1 MNQSL
6 FAEVGKHLP
15 SDLSKPFIRTPLGGG
30 YSYAD
35 MLRSTSQFAHALVEL
50 GVQPGDRVAV
60 QVDKSPETVM
70 LYLAV
75 LRVGAVY
82 LPLNSGYTGD
92 ELRYFLDD
100 AEPSLFV
107 CAPAFEAQAREL
119 AEASGVA
126 RVATLG
132 DQVDGSLMDA
142 VHGKPGRFVDVP
154 RASSDLAA
162 ILYTSGTTGRSKGAM
177 ISHGNL
183 VSNARALVDAW
194 QITGEDWLLHALP
207 IFHIHGLF
215 VACNSLLM
223 AGGSMLF
230 LSKFDAAQMLRLL
243 PQVNLLMGVPTF
255 YTRLLDQP
263 GLTREA
269 VAHMRLFI
277 SGSAPLTAETHKA
290 FSERTGMAI
299 LERYGMTETGM
310 NTSNP
315 LDGERI
321 AGTVGFPLPGVEL
334 RITDPSQSEPTPL
347 PQGEPGMIEV
357 RGPNVFQGYWR
368 MPEKTAEELRADG
381 YFMTGDIGFIDD
393 KGYVQIVGRNKDMII
408 SGGFNVYPKEL
419 EEILDT
425 LPGVVESAVIG
436 VPHPDFGEGVTA
448 VLVATQGQ
456 APSEAQVFA
465 ALDGKLA
472 RFKQPKRVMVVDA
485 LPRNVM
491 GKVQKNVLREQ
502 FKALYS

>member
-15 SDLSKPFIRTPLGGG
+15 SDLSKPFIRTPEGGG

-50 GVQPGDRVAV
+50 GVQPDDRVAV

-82 LPLNSGYTGD
+82 LPLNSGYTGE

-107 CAPAFEAQAREL
+107 CAPAFETQAREL

-126 RVATLG
+126 KVATLG
-132 DQVDGSLMDA
+132 DQGDGSLMDL
-142 VHGKPGRFVDVP
+142 VQGKPGRFADVE
-154 RASSDLAA
+154 RAASDLAA

-183 VSNARALVDAW
+183 VSNARALVDYW
-194 QITGEDWLLHALP
+194 KITANDWLLHALP

-230 LSKFDAAQMLRLL
+230 LSKFDAAQMLKLL

-334 RITDPSQSEPTPL
+334 RITDPGKAEPTLL

-381 YFMTGDIGFIDD
+381 YFMTGDIGFVDD
-393 KGYVQIVGRNKDMII
+393 RGYVQIVGRNKDMII

-425 LPGVVESAVIG
+425 LPGVAESAVIG

-448 VLVATQGQ
+448 VLVASKGQ
-456 APSEAQVFA
+456 APTEAQVLA

>member
-15 SDLSKPFIRTPLGGG
+15 SDLSKPFIRTPDGGG

-82 LPLNSGYTGD
+82 LPLNSGYTGE

-119 AEASGVA
+119 AKVSGVA
-126 RVATLG
+126 HVETLG
-132 DQVDGSLMDA
+132 DAGDGSLMA
-142 VHGKPGRFVDVP
+142 RVHGKPGRFADVE
-154 RASSDLAA
+154 RAASDLAA

-194 QITGEDWLLHALP
+194 KITAEDWLLHALP

-230 LSKFDAAQMLRLL
+230 LGKFDAAQMLKLL

-334 RITDPSQSEPTPL
+334 RITDPARGEPTLL

-381 YFMTGDIGFIDD
+381 YFMTGDIGFVDD

-425 LPGVVESAVIG
+425 LPGVAESAVIG

-448 VLVATQGQ
+448 VLVASKGQ
-456 APSEAQVFA
+456 APSEAQVLA

>member
-15 SDLSKPFIRTPLGGG
+15 SDLSKPFIRTPEGGG

-82 LPLNSGYTGD
+82 LPLNSGYTGE

-132 DQVDGSLMDA
+132 DQGDGSLMDA
-142 VHGKPGRFVDVP
+142 VQGKPGRFVDVE

-183 VSNARALVDAW
+183 VSNARALVDYW
-194 QITGEDWLLHALP
+194 KISPSDWLLHALP

-230 LSKFDAAQMLRLL
+230 LSKFDAAQILKLL

-277 SGSAPLTAETHKA
+277 SGSAPLTAETHRA

-334 RITDPSQSEPTPL
+334 RITDPGASEATVL

-393 KGYVQIVGRNKDMII
+393 KGYVQIVGRSKDMII
-408 SGGFNVYPKEL
+408 SGGYNVYPKEL
-419 EEILDT
+419 EQILDT
-425 LPGVVESAVIG
+425 LPGVAESAVIG

-448 VLVATQGQ
+448 VLVAKKEHT
-456 APSEAQVFA
+456 PTEAEVLA

-502 FKALYS
+502 FKALYA

>member
-15 SDLSKPFIRTPLGGG
+15 SDLSKPFIRTPEGGG

-75 LRVGAVY
+75 LRAGAVY

-100 AEPSLFV
+100 AEPSLLV

-119 AEASGVA
+119 AKVSGVA
-126 RVATLG
+126 HVETLG
-132 DQVDGSLMDA
+132 NAGDGSLMER
-142 VHGKPGRFVDVP
+142 VQGKPGRFVDVP
-154 RASSDLAA
+154 RTSSDLAA

-194 QITGEDWLLHALP
+194 QITSADWLLHALP

-215 VACNSLLM
+215 VAINSLLM

-230 LSKFDAAQMLRLL
+230 LAKFDAVDILRLL
-243 PQVNLLMGVPTF
+243 PRVNLLMGVPTF

-290 FSERTGMAI
+290 FFERTGMAI

-334 RITDPSQSEPTPL
+334 RITDPGKAEPTLL

-381 YFMTGDIGFIDD
+381 YFMTGDIGFVDD
-393 KGYVQIVGRNKDMII
+393 RGYVQIVGRNKDMII

-448 VLVATQGQ
+448 VLVASKGQ
-456 APSEAQVFA
+456 APSEAQVLA

-472 RFKQPKRVMVVDA
+472 RFKQPKRVLVVDA

>member
-15 SDLSKPFIRTPLGGG
+15 SDLSKPFIRTPEGGG

-82 LPLNSGYTGD
+82 LPLNSGYTGE

-119 AEASGVA
+119 AKVSGVA
-126 RVATLG
+126 HVETLG
-132 DQVDGSLMDA
+132 DAGDGSLMA
-142 VHGKPGRFVDVP
+142 RVHGKPGRFADVE
-154 RASSDLAA
+154 RAASDLAA

-183 VSNARALVDAW
+183 VSNARALVDYW
-194 QITGEDWLLHALP
+194 SITSEDWLLHALP

-230 LSKFDAAQMLRLL
+230 LSKFDAAQMLKLL

-315 LDGERI
+315 LDGQRI

-334 RITDPSQSEPTPL
+334 RITDPGQAEPTLL

-381 YFMTGDIGFIDD
+381 YFMTGDIGFVDD
-393 KGYVQIVGRNKDMII
+393 RGYVQIVGRNKDMII

-425 LPGVVESAVIG
+425 LPGVAESAVIG

-448 VLVATQGQ
+448 VLVASKGEVPT
-456 APSEAQVFA
+456 EAQVLA

>member
-334 RITDPSQSEPTPL
+334 RITDPSQSAPTPL

-448 VLVATQGQ
+448 VLVASQGQ
-456 APSEAQVFA
+456 APSEAQVLA

>member
-15 SDLSKPFIRTPLGGG
+15 SDLSKPFIRTPEGGG

-35 MLRSTSQFAHALVEL
+35 MQRSTSQFAHALVEL

-82 LPLNSGYTGD
+82 LPLNSGYTGE

-126 RVATLG
+126 HVATLG
-132 DQVDGSLMDA
+132 DKGDGSLMSA
-142 VHGKPGRFVDVP
+142 VHGKPGRFADVE
-154 RASSDLAA
+154 RAASDLAA

-194 QITGEDWLLHALP
+194 KITNEDWLLHALP

-334 RITDPSQSEPTPL
+334 RITDPAQATPTLL

-381 YFMTGDIGFIDD
+381 YFMTGDIGFVDER
-393 KGYVQIVGRNKDMII
+393 GYVQIVGRNKDMII

-425 LPGVVESAVIG
+425 LPGVAESAVIG

-448 VLVATQGQ
+448 VLVAGKGE
-456 APSEAQVFA
+456 APTEAQVLA

>member
-154 RASSDLAA
+154 RASGDLAA

-194 QITGEDWLLHALP
+194 QITPSDWLLHALP

-456 APSEAQVFA
+456 APSEAQVLA

>member
-15 SDLSKPFIRTPLGGG
+15 CDLSKPFIRTPLGGG

-119 AEASGVA
+119 AKASGVA
-126 RVATLG
+126 HVETLG
-132 DQVDGSLMDA
+132 DAGDGSLMDR
-142 VHGKPGRFVDVP
+142 VHGKPGRFADVE
-154 RASSDLAA
+154 RTANDLAA

-194 QITGEDWLLHALP
+194 QITEQDWLLHALP

-255 YTRLLDQP
+255 YTRLLDQS

-334 RITDPSQSEPTPL
+334 RITDPGQAEPTLL

-381 YFMTGDIGFIDD
+381 YFMTGDIGFVDD
-393 KGYVQIVGRNKDMII
+393 RGYVQIVGRNKDMII

-448 VLVATQGQ
+448 VLVASQGQ
-456 APSEAQVFA
+456 VPSEAQVFA

>member
-15 SDLSKPFIRTPLGGG
+15 SDLTKPFIRTPDGGG

-119 AEASGVA
+119 AKVSGVA
-126 RVATLG
+126 HVATLG
-132 DQVDGSLMDA
+132 DAGDGSLMDR
-142 VHGKPGRFVDVP
+142 VQGKPGRFADIE
-154 RASSDLAA
+154 RAASDLAA

-183 VSNARALVDAW
+183 VSNARALVDCW
-194 QITGEDWLLHALP
+194 NITREDWLLHALP

-230 LSKFDAAQMLRLL
+230 LNKFDAAQMLRLL

-334 RITDPSQSEPTPL
+334 RITDPGQTAPTVL

-357 RGPNVFQGYWR
+357 RGANVFQGYWR

-381 YFMTGDIGFIDD
+381 YFMTGDIGFVDER
-393 KGYVQIVGRNKDMII
+393 GYVQIVGRNKDMII

-448 VLVATQGQ
+448 VLVAGKGEV
-456 APSEAQVFA
+456 PSEAQVLA

>member
-100 AEPSLFV
+100 SEPSLFV

-132 DQVDGSLMDA
+132 DQGDGSLMDA

-183 VSNARALVDAW
+183 VSNAHALVDAW
-194 QITGEDWLLHALP
+194 QITSEDWLLHALP

-456 APSEAQVFA
+456 APSEAQVLA

>member
-15 SDLSKPFIRTPLGGG
+15 SDLSKPFIRTPDGGG

-82 LPLNSGYTGD
+82 LPLNSGYTGE

-107 CAPAFEAQAREL
+107 CAPAFETQAREL
-119 AEASGVA
+119 AKVSGVA
-126 RVATLG
+126 HVETLG
-132 DQVDGSLMDA
+132 DAGDGSLMA
-142 VHGKPGRFVDVP
+142 RVHGKPGRFADVE
-154 RASSDLAA
+154 RAASDLAA

-194 QITGEDWLLHALP
+194 KITAEDWLLHALP

-230 LSKFDAAQMLRLL
+230 LSKFDAAQMLKLL

-315 LDGERI
+315 LDGQRI

-334 RITDPSQSEPTPL
+334 RITDPAQAEPTLL

-381 YFMTGDIGFIDD
+381 YFMTGDIGFVDD
-393 KGYVQIVGRNKDMII
+393 RGYVQIVGRNKDMII

-425 LPGVVESAVIG
+425 LPGVAESAVIG

-448 VLVATQGQ
+448 VLVASKGE
-456 APSEAQVFA
+456 APSEAQVLA

>member
-334 RITDPSQSEPTPL
+334 RITDPSQSGPAPL

-368 MPEKTAEELRADG
+368 MPEKSAEELRADG

-456 APSEAQVFA
+456 APSEAQVLA

>member
-194 QITGEDWLLHALP
+194 QIAGEDWLLHALP

-334 RITDPSQSEPTPL
+334 RITDPSQSAPTPL

-448 VLVATQGQ
+448 VLVASQGQ
-456 APSEAQVFA
+456 APSEAQVLA

>member
-15 SDLSKPFIRTPLGGG
+15 SDLSKPFIRTPEGGG

-82 LPLNSGYTGD
+82 LPLNSGYTGE

-107 CAPAFEAQAREL
+107 CAPAFDAQAREL
-119 AEASGVA
+119 AQASGVA

-132 DQVDGSLMDA
+132 DAGDGSLMDA

-154 RASSDLAA
+154 RASTDLAA

-183 VSNARALVDAW
+183 VSNALALVQSW
-194 QITGEDWLLHALP
+194 QISPSDWLLHALP

-215 VACNSLLM
+215 VAINSLLM

-230 LSKFDAAQMLRLL
+230 LAKFDAAEILRLL

-255 YTRLLDQP
+255 YTRLLDQS

-277 SGSAPLTAETHKA
+277 SGSAPLTAETHRA

-315 LDGERI
+315 LEGERI

-334 RITDPSQSEPTPL
+334 RITDPGQSEPTVL

-393 KGYVQIVGRNKDMII
+393 KGYVQIVGRSKDMII
-408 SGGFNVYPKEL
+408 SGGYNVYPKEL
-419 EEILDT
+419 EQILDT
-425 LPGVVESAVIG
+425 LPGVAESAVIG

-448 VLVATQGQ
+448 VLVATRDH
-456 APSEAQVFA
+456 APSEAEILA

-491 GKVQKNVLREQ
+491 GKVQKNVLRER
-502 FKALYS
+502 FKSLYN

>member
-132 DQVDGSLMDA
+132 DQGDGSLMDA
-142 VHGKPGRFVDVP
+142 VHGKPGRFVDVT

-194 QITGEDWLLHALP
+194 QITSEDWLLHALP

-243 PQVNLLMGVPTF
+243 PQVSLLMGVPTF

-456 APSEAQVFA
+456 APSEAQVLA

>member
-142 VHGKPGRFVDVP
+142 VHGRPGRFVDVP

-334 RITDPSQSEPTPL
+334 RITDPSQSEPAPL

-456 APSEAQVFA
+456 APSEAQVLA

>member
-456 APSEAQVFA
+456 APSEAQVLA

>member
-15 SDLSKPFIRTPLGGG
+15 SDLSKPFIRTPDGGG

-82 LPLNSGYTGD
+82 LPLNSGYTGE

-119 AEASGVA
+119 AKVSGVA
-126 RVATLG
+126 HVETLG
-132 DQVDGSLMDA
+132 DAGNGSLMA
-142 VHGKPGRFVDVP
+142 KVHGKPGRFADVE
-154 RASSDLAA
+154 RAASDLAA

-183 VSNARALVDAW
+183 VSNARALVDYW
-194 QITGEDWLLHALP
+194 NISSEDWLLHALP

-230 LSKFDAAQMLRLL
+230 LSKFDAAQMLKLL

-255 YTRLLDQP
+255 YTRLLDRP

-315 LDGERI
+315 LDGQRI

-334 RITDPSQSEPTPL
+334 RITDPGQAEPSLL

-381 YFMTGDIGFIDD
+381 FFMTGDIGFIDD
-393 KGYVQIVGRNKDMII
+393 RGYVQIVGRNKDMII

-425 LPGVVESAVIG
+425 LPGVAESAVIG

-448 VLVATQGQ
+448 VLVASKGQ
-456 APSEAQVFA
+456 APSEAQVLA

>member
-6 FAEVGKHLP
+6 FAEVGQHLP
-15 SDLSKPFIRTPLGGG
+15 SDLSKPFIRTPEGGG

-75 LRVGAVY
+75 LRAGAVY

-107 CAPAFEAQAREL
+107 CAPAFEAQARDL
-119 AEASGVA
+119 AKVSGVA
-126 RVATLG
+126 HVETLG
-132 DQVDGSLMDA
+132 DAGDGSLMER
-142 VHGKPGRFVDVP
+142 VNGKPGRFVDVP
-154 RASSDLAA
+154 RAASDLAA

-194 QITGEDWLLHALP
+194 QISGEDWLLHALP

-255 YTRLLDQP
+255 YTRLLDQS

-334 RITDPSQSEPTPL
+334 RITDPAQAEPIPL

-357 RGPNVFQGYWR
+357 RGPNVFKGYWR

-381 YFMTGDIGFIDD
+381 FFMTGDIGFIDER
-393 KGYVQIVGRNKDMII
+393 GYVQIVGRNKDMII

-425 LPGVVESAVIG
+425 LPGVAESAVIG

-448 VLVATQGQ
+448 VLVASKGE
-456 APSEAQVFA
+456 APSEAQVLA
-465 ALDGKLA
+465 ALDGRLA

>member
-119 AEASGVA
+119 AKVSGVA
-126 RVATLG
+126 HVETLG
-132 DQVDGSLMDA
+132 DAGDGSLMA
-142 VHGKPGRFVDVP
+142 RVHGKPGRFVDVP

-194 QITGEDWLLHALP
+194 QITDRDWLLHALP

-263 GLTREA
+263 GLSREA

-334 RITDPSQSEPTPL
+334 RITDPGQAEPTLL

-368 MPEKTAEELRADG
+368 MPEKTAEELREDG
-381 YFMTGDIGFIDD
+381 YFMTGDIGFVDD
-393 KGYVQIVGRNKDMII
+393 RGYVQIVGRNKDMII

-448 VLVATQGQ
+448 VLVASQGQ
-456 APSEAQVFA
+456 APSEAQVLA

>member
-15 SDLSKPFIRTPLGGG
+15 SDLSKPFIRTPEGGG

-75 LRVGAVY
+75 LRAGAVY

-100 AEPSLFV
+100 AEPSLLV

-119 AEASGVA
+119 AKVSGVA
-126 RVATLG
+126 HVETLG
-132 DQVDGSLMDA
+132 NAGDGSLMA
-142 VHGKPGRFVDVP
+142 RVQGKPGRFVDVP
-154 RASSDLAA
+154 RTSSDLAA

-194 QITGEDWLLHALP
+194 QITSADWLLHALP

-215 VACNSLLM
+215 VAINSLLM

-230 LSKFDAAQMLRLL
+230 LAKFDAVDILRLL
-243 PQVNLLMGVPTF
+243 PRVNLLMGVPTF

-290 FSERTGMAI
+290 FFERTGMAI

-334 RITDPSQSEPTPL
+334 RITDPGKAEPTLL

-381 YFMTGDIGFIDD
+381 YFMTGDIGFVDD
-393 KGYVQIVGRNKDMII
+393 RGYVQIVGRNKDMII

-448 VLVATQGQ
+448 VLVASKGQ
-456 APSEAQVFA
+456 APSEAQVLA

-472 RFKQPKRVMVVDA
+472 RFKQPKRVLVVDA

>member
-6 FAEVGKHLP
+6 FAAIGEHLP
-15 SDLSKPFIRTPLGGG
+15 EDLSKPFLRTPEGGG
-30 YSYAD
+30 YSYAE
-35 MLRSTSQFAHALVEL
+35 MLRSSAQFAHALVEL
-50 GVQPGDRVAV
+50 GVKPGDRVAV
-60 QVDKSPETVM
+60 QVDKSPEAVM
-70 LYLAV
+70 LYLGT
-75 LRVGAVY
+75 LRAGAVY
-82 LPLNSGYTGD
+82 LPLNSGYTAD
-92 ELRYFLDD
+92 ELSYFLGD

-107 CAPAFEAQAREL
+107 CAPAFEGQARAL
-119 AEASGVA
+119 AEQCGVA
-126 RVATLG
+126 RVASLG
-132 DQVDGSLMDA
+132 QRCEGSLMPH
-142 VHGKPGRFVDVP
+142 VEGKPGRFLDVQ
-154 RASSDLAA
+154 RSADDLAA

-183 VSNARALVDAW
+183 VSNARALVQAW
-194 QITGEDWLLHALP
+194 AITADDWLLHALP

-215 VACNSLLM
+215 VAINSLLM
-223 AGGSMLF
+223 AGGSL
-230 LSKFDAAQMLRLL
+230 LYVDKFDAAQVLQLL

-269 VAHMRLFI
+269 VAHMRLFV

-290 FSERTGMAI
+290 FRERTGVAI

-334 RITDPSQSEPTPL
+334 RITDPTEKEAKLL

-357 RGPNVFQGYWR
+357 RGANVFRGYWR

-393 KGYVQIVGRNKDMII
+393 KGYVQIVGRSKDMII
-408 SGGFNVYPKEL
+408 SGGYNVYPKEL
-419 EEILDT
+419 EQIIDT
-425 LPGVVESAVIG
+425 LPGVAESAVIG
-436 VPHPDFGEGVTA
+436 LPHRDFGEGVTA
-448 VLVATQGQ
+448 VVVAKPGE
-456 APSEAQVFA
+456 APSEDAILA
-465 ALDGKLA
+465 GLDGKLA
-472 RFKQPKRVMVVDA
+472 RYKQPKRVLVVDA

-491 GKVQKNVLREQ
+491 GKVQKNQLRER
-502 FKALYS
+502 FKQLYG

>member
-15 SDLSKPFIRTPLGGG
+15 SDLTKPFIRTPEGGG

-82 LPLNSGYTGD
+82 LPLNSGYTGE

-132 DQVDGSLMDA
+132 DQGDGSLMDA
-142 VHGKPGRFVDVP
+142 VQGKPGRFVDVE

-183 VSNARALVDAW
+183 VSNARALVDYW
-194 QITGEDWLLHALP
+194 KISPSDWLLHALP

-230 LSKFDAAQMLRLL
+230 LSKFDAAQILKLL

-277 SGSAPLTAETHKA
+277 SGSAPLTAETHRA

-334 RITDPSQSEPTPL
+334 RITDPGAGEATVL

-393 KGYVQIVGRNKDMII
+393 KGYVQIVGRSKDMII
-408 SGGFNVYPKEL
+408 SGGYNVYPKEL
-419 EEILDT
+419 EQILDT
-425 LPGVVESAVIG
+425 LPGVAESAVIG

-448 VLVATQGQ
+448 VLVANKEHT
-456 APSEAQVFA
+456 PTEAEVLA

-502 FKALYS
+502 FKALYA

>member
-107 CAPAFEAQAREL
+107 CAPAFEAQSREL

-142 VHGKPGRFVDVP
+142 VRGRPGRFVDVP

-334 RITDPSQSEPTPL
+334 RITDPSQSAPTPL

-456 APSEAQVFA
+456 APSEAQVLA

>member
-50 GVQPGDRVAV
+50 GVQSGDRVAV

-334 RITDPSQSEPTPL
+334 RITDPSQSAPTLL

-448 VLVATQGQ
+448 VLVASQGQ
-456 APSEAQVFA
+456 APSEAQVLA

>member
-15 SDLSKPFIRTPLGGG
+15 SDLSKPFIRTPDGGG

-35 MLRSTSQFAHALVEL
+35 MLRSTSQFAHALLEL

-119 AEASGVA
+119 AQASGVA
-126 RVATLG
+126 SVATLG
-132 DQVDGSLMDA
+132 DQGDGSLMDA

-154 RASSDLAA
+154 RASSELAA

-194 QITGEDWLLHALP
+194 QITDQDWLLHALP

-215 VACNSLLM
+215 VAINSLLM

-230 LSKFDAAQMLRLL
+230 LNKFDAAELLRLL

-255 YTRLLDQP
+255 YTRLLDQS

-334 RITDPSQSEPTPL
+334 RITDPGVAEATLL

-425 LPGVVESAVIG
+425 LPGVAESAVIG

-448 VLVATQGQ
+448 VLVAGKGA
-456 APSEAQVFA
+456 APTEEQVLA

-502 FKALYS
+502 FKALYC

>member
-334 RITDPSQSEPTPL
+334 RITDPSQSEPTSL

-419 EEILDT
+419 EEILDA

-456 APSEAQVFA
+456 APSEAQVLA

>member
-142 VHGKPGRFVDVP
+142 VHGRPGRFVDVP

-230 LSKFDAAQMLRLL
+230 LGKFDAAQMLRLL

-334 RITDPSQSEPTPL
+334 RITDPSQSEPAPL

-456 APSEAQVFA
+456 APSEAQVLA

>member
-334 RITDPSQSEPTPL
+334 RITDPSQSEPAPL

-408 SGGFNVYPKEL
+408 SGGLNVYPKEL

-456 APSEAQVFA
+456 APSEAQVLA

>member
-15 SDLSKPFIRTPLGGG
+15 SDLSKPFIRTPEGGG

-100 AEPSLFV
+100 AEPSLLV

-119 AEASGVA
+119 AKVSGVA
-126 RVATLG
+126 HVETLG
-132 DQVDGSLMDA
+132 NAGDGSLMA
-142 VHGKPGRFVDVP
+142 RVQGKPGRFVDVP
-154 RASSDLAA
+154 RTSSDLAA

-194 QITGEDWLLHALP
+194 QITSADWLLHALP

-215 VACNSLLM
+215 VAINSLLM

-230 LSKFDAAQMLRLL
+230 LAKFDAVDILRLL
-243 PQVNLLMGVPTF
+243 PRVNLLMGVPTF

-290 FSERTGMAI
+290 FFERTGMAI

-334 RITDPSQSEPTPL
+334 RITDPGKAEPTLL

-381 YFMTGDIGFIDD
+381 YFMTGDIGFVDD
-393 KGYVQIVGRNKDMII
+393 RGYVQIVGRNKDMII

-448 VLVATQGQ
+448 VLVASKGQ
-456 APSEAQVFA
+456 APSEAQVLA

-472 RFKQPKRVMVVDA
+472 RFKQPKRVLVVDA

>member
-6 FAEVGKHLP
+6 FAGVGKHLP
-15 SDLSKPFIRTPLGGG
+15 SDLSKPFIRTPEGGG

-100 AEPSLFV
+100 AEPSLLV

-119 AEASGVA
+119 AKVSGVA
-126 RVATLG
+126 HVETLG
-132 DQVDGSLMDA
+132 NAGDGSLMER
-142 VHGKPGRFVDVP
+142 VQGKPGRFVDVP
-154 RASSDLAA
+154 RTSSDLAA

-194 QITGEDWLLHALP
+194 QITSADWLLHALP

-215 VACNSLLM
+215 VAINSLLM

-230 LSKFDAAQMLRLL
+230 LAKFDAVDILRLL
-243 PQVNLLMGVPTF
+243 PRVNLLMGVPTF

-290 FSERTGMAI
+290 FFERTGMAI

-334 RITDPSQSEPTPL
+334 RITDPGKAEPTLL

-381 YFMTGDIGFIDD
+381 YFMTGDIGFVDD
-393 KGYVQIVGRNKDMII
+393 RGYVQIVGRNKDMII

-448 VLVATQGQ
+448 VLVASKGQ
-456 APSEAQVFA
+456 APSEAQVLA

-472 RFKQPKRVMVVDA
+472 RFKQPKRVLVVEA

>member
-6 FAEVGKHLP
+6 FAGVGKHLP
-15 SDLSKPFIRTPLGGG
+15 SDLSKPFIRTPEGGG

-75 LRVGAVY
+75 LRAGAVY

-100 AEPSLFV
+100 AEPSLLV

-119 AEASGVA
+119 AKVSGVA
-126 RVATLG
+126 HVETLG
-132 DQVDGSLMDA
+132 NAGDGSLMA
-142 VHGKPGRFVDVP
+142 RVQGKPGRFVDVP
-154 RASSDLAA
+154 RTSSDLAA

-194 QITGEDWLLHALP
+194 QITSADWLLHALP

-215 VACNSLLM
+215 VAINSLLM

-230 LSKFDAAQMLRLL
+230 LAKFDAVDILRLL
-243 PQVNLLMGVPTF
+243 PRVNLLMGVPTF

-290 FSERTGMAI
+290 FFERTGMAI

-334 RITDPSQSEPTPL
+334 RITDPGKAEPTLL

-381 YFMTGDIGFIDD
+381 YFMTGDIGFVDD
-393 KGYVQIVGRNKDMII
+393 RGYVQIVGRNKDMII

-448 VLVATQGQ
+448 VLVASKGQ
-456 APSEAQVFA
+456 APSEAQVLA

-472 RFKQPKRVMVVDA
+472 RFKQPKRVLVVDA

>member
-162 ILYTSGTTGRSKGAM
+162 ILYTSRTTGRSKGAM

>member
-15 SDLSKPFIRTPLGGG
+15 SDLSKPFIRTPDGGG

-82 LPLNSGYTGD
+82 LPLNSGYTGE

-119 AEASGVA
+119 AKVSGVA
-126 RVATLG
+126 HVETLG
-132 DQVDGSLMDA
+132 DAGNGSLMDR
-142 VHGKPGRFVDVP
+142 VHGKPGRFADVE

-183 VSNARALVDAW
+183 VSNARALVGYW
-194 QITGEDWLLHALP
+194 KISSNDWLLHALP

-230 LSKFDAAQMLRLL
+230 LNKFDAAQILKLL

-334 RITDPSQSEPTPL
+334 RITDPGKAEPTLL

-381 YFMTGDIGFIDD
+381 YFMTGDIGFVDD
-393 KGYVQIVGRNKDMII
+393 RGYVQIVGRNKDMII

-425 LPGVVESAVIG
+425 LPGVAESAVIG

-448 VLVATQGQ
+448 VLVASKGQ
-456 APSEAQVFA
+456 APSEAQVLA

>member
-334 RITDPSQSEPTPL
+334 RITDPSQSEPAPL

-456 APSEAQVFA
+456 APSEAQVLA